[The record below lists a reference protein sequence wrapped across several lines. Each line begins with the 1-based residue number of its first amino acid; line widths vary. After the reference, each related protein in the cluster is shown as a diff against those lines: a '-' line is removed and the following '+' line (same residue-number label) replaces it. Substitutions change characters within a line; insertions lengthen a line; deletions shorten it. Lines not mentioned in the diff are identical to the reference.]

1 MKQET
6 AIQYLKR
13 YRDYLYGDG
22 ECSKELIEALVGVSE
37 ESIELLC
44 QIPFK
49 NPTTYQLISFLV
61 GSIGVDRFMVGDK
74 KNAIKKYFTLGGLG
88 VWWIKDVRSAKQRC
102 REYNCKKLME
112 AIKDPSVV
120 QEMISHDIK
129 MKTALAVG
137 VAVIPTVVKTSKSV
151 QDTFYVN

>member
-37 ESIELLC
+37 ESIAILSR
-44 QIPFK
+44 IPFK

-61 GSIGVDRFMVGDK
+61 GSIGVDRFMIGDK

-88 VWWIKDVRSAKQRC
+88 IWWIKDVRSAKQRC
-102 REYNCKKLME
+102 REYNCNKLME

-120 QEMISHDIK
+120 QEMINRAAK
-129 MKTALAVG
+129 MAVSLAVG
-137 VAVIPTVVKTSKSV
+137 AAIGVTAVKTAKSV
-151 QDTFYVN
+151 QDTFYV